1 MPEVDY
7 IEVSRMVHELSNMRG
22 AQVAFAYA
30 MRQAER
36 SVTAEK
42 PTEQA
47 FWEAVA
53 ASLKPR

>member
-7 IEVSRMVHELSNMRG
+7 IEVSRTAHELSQMRG
-22 AQVAFAYA
+22 VQVALAYA
-30 MRQAER
+30 MRQAEQAA
-36 SVTAEK
+36 TAGK